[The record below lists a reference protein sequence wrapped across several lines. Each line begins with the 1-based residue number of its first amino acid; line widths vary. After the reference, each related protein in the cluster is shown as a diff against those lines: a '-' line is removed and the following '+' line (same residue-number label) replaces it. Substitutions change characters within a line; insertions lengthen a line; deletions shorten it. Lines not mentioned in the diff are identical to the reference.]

1 MSKHAT
7 HAKAAKKNLPQ
18 QPQHGQPVMAA
29 DTSALPPSLAKQ
41 IENLFHK
48 HGKHDASHH
57 HHQPAADTSGDTY
70 LIHSAAATDSGAD
83 NGAASGAV
91 LSDAS
96 GSADPS
102 IVLTGGTVGGAVSP
116 AEAAAAPALAPAP
129 IEAAPVVAA
138 APAGFGFPGA
148 LLGGLALAGLAAAAG
163 GGGSNGGS
171 TVSAAGGSGSASGG
185 PVPATPTP
193 TPIVTTASGGTTLGG
208 SETST
213 STGITVTPPTGATV
227 TSVVVSGVSA
237 TCPNEI
243 ISVPATVGAD
253 NTYTFD
259 ATQFANGPLNV
270 TVTEQLA
277 GGTPQTTT
285 VVLEKDTAPVSINGH
300 DNLTAADVA
309 TDTALTINHA
319 NNVQI
324 TGVTVTGTDANGNP
338 LTETATVDANGQY
351 HFDATQ
357 FADGTLT
364 VDVKEADASGNALPD
379 AIVQLVKDTSVVTVS
394 GSPYLNTDT
403 ATADASLTVTADQNA
418 TISTVTVTGTDAN
431 GNPLTESATLDADGK
446 FHFDAT
452 KFADGNL
459 TVHVVENSNGAT
471 VTHDVTIIKDTS
483 VPAAVS
489 TDTTINSV
497 DANGQ
502 ATLTA
507 HVAANEHITG
517 VTVAGVGLNGQP
529 LTEAATIDA
538 NGQIHFNAAPFAD
551 GTLTLMISA
560 ANPAG
565 NQEVNVV
572 TVTKDLAIANV
583 GGDNVLSANEITNG
597 TATLTLTPANEGGD
611 NVTIGTVTVTGVDAN
626 GQPVTVNAT
635 EGANGQYTFD
645 ASQFADGPLTAAVQE
660 TTPGCGTETETV
672 QLIKETSPL
681 VVLDSV
687 NTVSVNN
694 DCGQI
699 GNATLTIN
707 APAGTDI
714 TGVTVTGTGLNGQ
727 SLTETATVDANGQY
741 HFDASQFANGS
752 LTVSVTEQGVA
763 TPLTQVIGLNTA
775 TVTAGADGVLDASQD
790 SDNATLT
797 IAAGAGEQLSD
808 ITATV
813 TGLDLTGHTHTEQAT
828 LGDDGK
834 FHFNAKVFED
844 GKLMV
849 HVVENSN
856 GAGDH
861 TVAIIKDTSH
871 VLGGVLGL
879 DADAATATATLQIVP
894 GADQTIQSVTVTG
907 TGLDGNSLTE
917 TATADANANGQYH
930 FDATQFADGQLH
942 VSITEADCDGASAQH
957 TLTITKDV
965 VIPLVTV
972 TDGDTT
978 VKDTGTDGTIHNYT
992 HDADVIHL
1000 VSTDHDVINLIGSG
1014 DTVNLDVDPS
1024 KLLFAELTGNASG
1037 SNTDTLSLT
1046 TPGVTLDLSHFNVIG
1061 QGGVLQHFEHI
1072 NLQAN
1077 GNQVVHLTAND
1088 LFNEHSD
1095 FTIGGNSA
1103 LVINGDGSDTVN
1115 VGDLTQQTGSFDAS
1129 GHASANGNYNLYI
1142 GSAVD
1147 GQGVHHQVDLLLQH
1161 SVQVTHA

>member
-1 MSKHAT
+1 MSKHAA
-7 HAKAAKKNLPQ
+7 HAKAAKKNLPHQ
-18 QPQHGQPVMAA
+18 QQHGQPVMAA

-48 HGKHDASHH
+48 HGKHDTAHH
-57 HHQPAADTSGDTY
+57 HHTAPVDAAGDTY
-70 LIHSAAATDSGAD
+70 VMHAASPADAGAV
-83 NGAASGAV
+83 SGAV
-91 LSDAS
+91 ASDAVSDAS
-96 GSADPS
+96 GATGAADQS
-102 IVLTGGTVGGAVSP
+102 IILAGGTVGGAVSP

-129 IEAAPVVAA
+129 IEEAPVIAA
-138 APAGFGFPGA
+138 APAGIGFPGA
-148 LLGGLALAGLAAAAG
+148 ILGGLALAGLAAAAG
-163 GGGSNGGS
+163 GGGSSGG

-185 PVPATPTP
+185 PTPATPTP
-193 TPIVTTASGGTTLGG
+193 TPIVTTTGGGTTLGG

-213 STGITVTPPTGATV
+213 STGITVTPPAGGTV
-227 TSVVVSGVSA
+227 TGVTVTGVSA
-237 TCPNEI
+237 TCPDDI
-243 ISVPATVGAD
+243 ISVTATAGAD

-270 TVTEQLA
+270 IVTEQLA
-277 GGTPQTTT
+277 GGTQQSTT
-285 VVLEKDTAPVSINGH
+285 VVLDKDTAAVSINGH
-300 DNLTAADVA
+300 EYLAAADVA
-309 TDTALTINHA
+309 ADTALTINHA
-319 NNVQI
+319 TNVHI
-324 TGVTVTGTDANGNP
+324 TAVTVTGTGVNGGTV
-338 LTETATVDANGQY
+338 TENATVDANGQY

-364 VDVKEADASGNALPD
+364 VNVAEADASGNVLPD
-379 AIVQLVKDTSVVTVS
+379 TTVQLVKDTSVVTVS
-394 GSPYLNTDT
+394 GAPYLNIDT
-403 ATADASLTVTADQNA
+403 ATNDASLTVTSDQNA

-431 GNPLTESATLDADGK
+431 GNALTESATLDADGK

-459 TVHVVENSNGAT
+459 TVHVVENSNGTT

-483 VPAAVS
+483 LPAAVS
-489 TDTTINSV
+489 TDTTINTV

-502 ATLTA
+502 ATLAAHLTGNEQITA
-507 HVAANEHITG
+507 
-517 VTVAGVGLNGQP
+517 VTVAGMGLNGQP
-529 LTEAATIDA
+529 VTETATVDA
-538 NGQIHFNAAPFAD
+538 NGQIQFNAAPFAD

-560 ANPAG
+560 ANPDG

-572 TVTKDLAIANV
+572 TVTKDLAIANI

-597 TATLTLTPANEGGD
+597 TATLTITPSNEGGAAA
-611 NVTIGTVTVTGVDAN
+611 TIGTVQITDAD
-626 GQPVTVNAT
+626 GHTVNAT
-635 EGANGQYTFD
+635 AGANGQYTFD
-645 ASQFADGPLTAAVQE
+645 ANALADGPLTVAIQE

-672 QLIKETSPL
+672 QLIKEAAPL

-687 NTVSVNN
+687 NTVSMNN

-707 APAGTDI
+707 APAGADV
-714 TGVTVTGTGLNGQ
+714 TGVTVTGIGLNGQ
-727 SLTETATVDANGQY
+727 PLTETATVDANGQY

-763 TPLTQVIGLNTA
+763 APLTQVIGLNTA
-775 TVTAGADGVLDASQD
+775 TVTAGVDGVLDASQD
-790 SDNATLT
+790 SDHATLT
-797 IAAGAGEQLSD
+797 IVAGAGEHLSD
-808 ITATV
+808 IAATV
-813 TGLDLTGHTHTEQAT
+813 TGLDLDGHSHTEVAT

-879 DADAATATATLQIVP
+879 DADTATATATLQIVP
-894 GADQTIQSVTVTG
+894 GADQTVQSVTVTG

-917 TATADANANGQYH
+917 TATADASGQYH

-942 VSITEADCDGASAQH
+942 VSITEADCDGASAEH
-957 TLTITKDV
+957 TLTLTKDV
-965 VIPLVTV
+965 VLPQLTV

-978 VKDTGTDGTIHNYT
+978 VNDAGSGTIYNFT
-992 HDADVIHL
+992 HDTDVIHL
-1000 VSTDHDVINLIGSG
+1000 VSADHDVINLIGSG
-1014 DTVNLDVDPS
+1014 DTVNLDVDPAS
-1024 KLLFAELTGNASG
+1024 LLFAELTGNASG
-1037 SNTDTLSLT
+1037 SNTDTLSLDADK
-1046 TPGVTLDLSHFNVIG
+1046 GTLNLGLFNTADKDHI
-1061 QGGVLQHFEHI
+1061 VLQHFEHI
-1072 NLQAN
+1072 DLKAN
-1077 GNQVVHLTAND
+1077 GHETVILSAHD

-1103 LVINGDGSDTVN
+1103 VVINGDASDTVN
-1115 VGDLTQQTGSFDAS
+1115 VGDLAQQTGSFDAS

-1147 GQGVHHQVDLLLQH
+1147 AQGIHHNVDLLLQH
-1161 SVQVTHA
+1161 SMQVTHA